1 MDKVGDIFE
10 EQLKRCGVHYFDFYL
25 FHNVCEMNIDA
36 YLDKKYGIY
45 NYLLKQ
51 KAEGRIRHLGFSVH
65 GNCDVMKRFLEAY
78 GSKMEFCQ
86 VQLNYIDWT
95 FQGAKEKVDLLN
107 EHHIPVWVM
116 EPMRGGQLAKLSDE
130 NTEEL
135 KKLRPEEKISAWAF
149 RFIQSIPNVIVTLTR
164 ASSLEQLRENINI
177 YHEEKPLSQIEMDT
191 LLKISE
197 SMVQKDTVPC
207 TACNYCS
214 SYCPQKLNI
223 PNLLKLYNEHL
234 FTGGGFIA
242 PMALMAIPEERQPKA
257 CISCRK
263 CEAVCPQQIK
273 ISDAFADFVAM
284 LSKGS

>member
-1 MDKVGDIFE
+1 
-10 EQLKRCGVHYFDFYL
+10 
-25 FHNVCEMNIDA
+25 
-36 YLDKKYGIY
+36 
-45 NYLLKQ
+45 
-51 KAEGRIRHLGFSVH
+51 
-65 GNCDVMKRFLEAY
+65 
-78 GSKMEFCQ
+78 
-86 VQLNYIDWT
+86 
-95 FQGAKEKVDLLN
+95 
-107 EHHIPVWVM
+107 
-116 EPMRGGQLAKLSDE
+116 MRGGQLAKLSDE

-214 SYCPQKLNI
+214 SYCQQQLDI
-223 PNLLKLYNEHL
+223 PNLLKLYNEHR
-234 FTGGGFIA
+234 FTKGGFIA